1 MSPMNQVLLTFQ
13 VEKLFKKID
22 VDGNGTGEALNS
34 PQFMTFLMIRKN
46 ISAPVQSVWVN
57 FNEMANEIFHQSGL

>member
-1 MSPMNQVLLTFQ
+1 MNQVLLTFQ

-22 VDGNGTGEALNS
+22 VDGNGTGKGLNS
-34 PQFMTFLMIRKN
+34 HQFMTFLTIRKN
-46 ISAPVQSVWVN
+46 ISSPVQSDWVN